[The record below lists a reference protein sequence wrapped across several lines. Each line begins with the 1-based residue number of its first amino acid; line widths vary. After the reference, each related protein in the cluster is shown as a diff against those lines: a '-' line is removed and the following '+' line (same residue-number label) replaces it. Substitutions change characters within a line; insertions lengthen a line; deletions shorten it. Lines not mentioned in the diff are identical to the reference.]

1 MFVAQITR
9 QPGRLPVEVTGFVGR
24 EAELARLVGLL
35 ERARLITVTGPGG
48 VGKTRVALRAAAL
61 AVGTG
66 AGAGGRYGA
75 QFVDGVCLVELAAL
89 REPERLP
96 DLVADALGLPER
108 PAGQQRDAVLA
119 HLRDRRLLLIL
130 DTCEHLIDACAVF
143 AEATIAE
150 APGVTLLATSR
161 EPLDV
166 IGENS
171 CPIPPLPIPSLD
183 TTEGQDAP
191 GGTAVDLFMQRAAAV
206 VPGFTV
212 TASDMRHVIRLCKR
226 LDGIPLAIELVA
238 VRLRA
243 LPLAE
248 LADRLDERRVL
259 LTSGQRGGRHKTLR
273 DAIAWSYDLCTP
285 VEQALWARLSVF
297 AGPVSISAAEEVCA
311 DSALDRDQV
320 MPTMI
325 RLVDKSVLVRTAP
338 TAEGGAAGQ
347 PTRYQM
353 LDIIREFGTER
364 LAATDGRDAARDRL
378 MARYLAMARRF
389 FDHFPDDDQLD
400 RLREL
405 GRDYASIRA
414 VLESALGADRC
425 ETADRCKT
433 VADGVKLATE
443 MFAYWRARGL
453 PEEGSYWLGKAVERA
468 PAGSLTQV
476 RAQLGRGYFAAMQGN
491 GELAIADSDECLR
504 IGTGLG
510 DDWSIAHGYLLRNL
524 ALTVSGRPAEA
535 AEAGAEAERRLTAL
549 GSPPRLIDLEIQLT
563 YLALLNEDVEAAIAH
578 VQRGLNL
585 LGGRRERW
593 LHGKLYLLAALALF
607 LAARETESTWCA
619 TRSLCVRHEIGDT
632 AGVAFAL
639 ELLGWLAA
647 RSGRQERAALLLGA
661 ADHLWGQAGGRT
673 TAIGMMERL
682 HQEAMARATDALGD
696 KRFEALFTRAARRR
710 LDQLVAFAASD
721 ADDPAEGGGAKSR
734 PPGQVTVRELENA
747 DLVRHGLSNRQIAE
761 RLFISRRTVDA
772 HVEHIFDKMGIT
784 SRVMLAIQLREH
796 PVAASDNASA

>member
-24 EAELARLVGLL
+24 EAELARLGGLL

-48 VGKTRVALRAAAL
+48 VGKTRVALRAA
-61 AVGTG
+61 GRFG
-66 AGAGGRYGA
+66 AR
-75 QFVDGVCLVELAAL
+75 FVDGVCLVELAAL

-96 DLVADALGLPER
+96 DLVADALGL
-108 PAGQQRDAVLA
+108 
-119 HLRDRRLLLIL
+119 
-130 DTCEHLIDACAVF
+130 
-143 AEATIAE
+143 
-150 APGVTLLATSR
+150 VTLLATSR

-183 TTEGQDAP
+183 TTDGQDPP
-191 GGTAVDLFMQRAAAV
+191 GGTAVDLFMQRAAAA

-226 LDGIPLAIELVA
+226 LDGIPLAIELTA

-248 LADRLDERRVL
+248 LAERLDERQVL

-285 VEQALWARLSVF
+285 AEQALWARLSVF
-297 AGPVSISAAEEVCA
+297 TGPVSISAAEEVCA
-311 DSALDRDQV
+311 DGTLDRDQV
-320 MPTMI
+320 MPTML

-338 TAEGGAAGQ
+338 TADGGDGGDGGDGVGQ

-353 LDIIREFGTER
+353 LDIVREFGTER
-364 LAATDGRDAARDRL
+364 LAATDARDATRDRL
-378 MARYLAMARRF
+378 MARYVTMARRF

-414 VLESALGADRC
+414 VLGSALGADRC
-425 ETADRCKT
+425 EA
-433 VADGVKLATE
+433 VADGVRLATA

-476 RAQLGRGYFAAMQGN
+476 MAQLGRGYFAAMQGN
-491 GELAIADSDECLR
+491 GELAIADSDDSLR

-510 DDWSIAHGYLLRNL
+510 DDWMIAHGYLLRNL
-524 ALTVSGRPAEA
+524 ALTVSGRLAEA

-563 YLALLNEDVEAAIAH
+563 YLALLNGDAEAAIAH
-578 VQRGLNL
+578 VQRGLDL
-585 LGGRRERW
+585 LGDRRERW

-619 TRSLCVRHEIGDT
+619 TRSLCVKHEIGDT
-632 AGVAFAL
+632 AGVAVAL

-647 RSGRQERAALLLGA
+647 GSGRQERAAWLLGA
-661 ADHLWGQAGGRT
+661 ADHLWSQSGGRT

-682 HQEAMARATDALGD
+682 HQEAMARATGALGD
-696 KRFEALFTRAARRR
+696 KRFEALFTRAARQRI
-710 LDQLVAFAASD
+710 DQLVAFAASD
-721 ADDPAEGGGAKSR
+721 AEDPAEGGGKSR
-734 PPGQVTVRELENA
+734 PPGQLTVRELEIA
-747 DLVRHGLSNRQIAE
+747 DLVGHGLSNRQIAE

-772 HVEHIFDKMGIT
+772 HVEHIFGKMGIT
-784 SRVMLAIQLREH
+784 SRVMLVIKLREH

>member
-35 ERARLITVTGPGG
+35 ERARLVTVTGPGG

-61 AVGTG
+61 ALAGG
-66 AGAGGRYGA
+66 GAGGRRGSRFA
-75 QFVDGVCLVELAAL
+75 DGVRLVELAPL
-89 REPERLP
+89 REPELLP
-96 DLVADALGLPER
+96 DLVAEALGLPER

-143 AEATIAE
+143 AEAAVAE
-150 APGVTLLATSR
+150 APGLTLLATSR

-183 TTEGQDAP
+183 AIDGQDTLD
-191 GGTAVDLFMQRAAAV
+191 GTAVDLFMQRAAAA
-206 VPGFTV
+206 VPGFAV
-212 TASDMRHVIRLCKR
+212 TAGDMRHVLRLCQR
-226 LDGIPLAIELVA
+226 LDGIPLAIELA
-238 VRLRA
+238 TVRLRA

-248 LADRLDERRVL
+248 LARRLDERQVL

-285 VEQALWARLSVF
+285 AEQALWARLSVF

-311 DSALDRDQV
+311 DGALDRDQV

-325 RLVDKSVLVRTAP
+325 RLVDKSVLARTEPA
-338 TAEGGAAGQ
+338 ADGGSGAAGQ

-353 LDIIREFGTER
+353 LAIIREFGAEQLSRTG
-364 LAATDGRDAARDRL
+364 AQDATRDRL
-378 MARYLAMARRF
+378 RARYLAMARRF

-405 GRDYASIRA
+405 GRDYASIKA
-414 VLESALGADRC
+414 VIESALDSDRR
-425 ETADRCKT
+425 ET
-433 VADGVKLATE
+433 VADGVKLATA

-453 PEEGSYWLGKAVERA
+453 PEEGSYWLSKAVERA
-468 PAGSLTQV
+468 PAGSLDQV
-476 RAQLGRGYFAAMQGN
+476 MAQLGRGYFAAMRGN
-491 GELAIADSDECLR
+491 GELALADSDDSLR
-504 IGTGLG
+504 IGTALG
-510 DDWSIAHGYLLRNL
+510 DDWIIAHGHLLRNL
-524 ALTVSGRPAEA
+524 ALTVSGRLAEA
-535 AEAGAEAERRLTAL
+535 AEAGAEAGRRLTAL

-563 YLALLNEDVEAAIAH
+563 YLALFNGDDEAAIAH
-578 VQRGLNL
+578 VQRGLDL
-585 LGGRRERW
+585 LGDRRERW

-607 LAARETESTWCA
+607 LAVRDTESTWGA
-619 TRSLCVRHEIGDT
+619 TRSLRVKHEIGDT
-632 AGVAFAL
+632 AGVAFAV
-639 ELLGWLAA
+639 ELLGWLAV
-647 RSGRQERAALLLGA
+647 RSGSQDRAAWLLGG

-673 TAIGMMERL
+673 TATGIMERL
-682 HQEAMARATDALGD
+682 HQEAMAQAADALGD
-696 KRFEALFTRAARRR
+696 RRFEALFTRAARQP

-721 ADDPAEGGGAKSR
+721 ADDPAEGANPKSR
-734 PPGQVTVRELENA
+734 PAGHLTVREHEIA
-747 DLVRHGLSNRQIAE
+747 TLVGQGFSNRQIAE

-784 SRVMLAIQLREH
+784 SRVMLALQLREQ
-796 PVAASDNASA
+796 PVAASDNARA